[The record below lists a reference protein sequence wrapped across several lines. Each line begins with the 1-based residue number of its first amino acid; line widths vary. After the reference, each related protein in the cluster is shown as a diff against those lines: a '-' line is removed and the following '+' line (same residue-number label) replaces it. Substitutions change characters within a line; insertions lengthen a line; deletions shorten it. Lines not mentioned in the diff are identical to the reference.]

1 MAPNLSFGPKQN
13 CRRWPKLD
21 YHTVPL
27 LKNRNK
33 KTPNNFIC
41 HVVPLICCVT
51 CSRRRLGRSA
61 ECSVDKGREVP
72 LGQEDKLMIP
82 LN

>member
-13 CRRWPKLD
+13 CRLWPKLD

-41 HVVPLICCVT
+41 HVVSCASDLLCHMQQKEAGKIC
-51 CSRRRLGRSA
+51 
-61 ECSVDKGREVP
+61 
-72 LGQEDKLMIP
+72 
-82 LN
+82 